1 MMQITMPQRT
11 SIVQKVLE
19 YPTPEQ
25 VVEKYI
31 DKHGVTEAV
40 AREHERELKRYL
52 AMCLANPE
60 AAYGMFGPVDEFWH
74 TWILFTREWWDFS
87 REVAGRYIHHSP
99 TTRAEKERVRSG
111 EAPSAYG
118 RFLADYPSYF
128 GEEAPADL
136 WPRQRKILAGANHSR
151 CGGSCCGGSCSSGS
165 CSGGGG
171 GDWGGGGWGGGDWDG
186 DCWGGGWD

>member
-1 MMQITMPQRT
+1 MMQVVMPQRE
-11 SIVQKVLE
+11 SVVQKVME
-19 YPTPEQ
+19 YSTPDQ

-87 REVAGRYIHHSP
+87 QEVAGRYIHHRP
-99 TTRAEKERVRSG
+99 TTRAEKQRVRSG
-111 EAPSAYG
+111 KAPSAYG

-128 GEEAPADL
+128 GEEAPAHL
-136 WPRQRKILAGANHSR
+136 WPRQRKGVVGASCRSNCIISCAGGCGSNCGSNCGSGCGSN
-151 CGGSCCGGSCSSGS
+151 CGGG
-165 CSGGGG
+165 CSGGCG
-171 GDWGGGGWGGGDWDG
+171 
-186 DCWGGGWD
+186 